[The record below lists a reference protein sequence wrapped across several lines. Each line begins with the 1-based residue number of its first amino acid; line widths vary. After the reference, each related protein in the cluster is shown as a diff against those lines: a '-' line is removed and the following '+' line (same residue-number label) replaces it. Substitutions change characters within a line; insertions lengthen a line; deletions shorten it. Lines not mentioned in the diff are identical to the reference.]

1 MLKIGKQM
9 EIRAKGFEQPV
20 TASEVV
26 GMGGP
31 HKLSLIQTRETLVAL
46 TEEIPVSYFLAE
58 GSQLNEEI
66 FKGSLTKVSSKR
78 AEVRLE
84 SPVPI
89 FSNLEMLL
97 TGTEGKRVDG
107 SLQCKV
113 ASAVADSNKRFLVH
127 FTSMSPAVETFIRDL
142 VGKALESKA
151 GDRASSRSVGPIAER
166 LRSTPG

>member
-1 MLKIGKQM
+1 
-9 EIRAKGFEQPV
+9 
-20 TASEVV
+20 VV
-26 GMGGP
+26 GIGGS

-46 TEEIPVSYFLAE
+46 SEEIPVSYFLAG
-58 GSQLNEEI
+58 GSQLSGEI
-66 FKGSLTKVSSKR
+66 FKGSLTKLSFKR

-97 TGTEGKRVDG
+97 TGTDGKRVDG

-113 ASAVADSNKRFLVH
+113 AGAVTDSNKRFLVH

-142 VGKALESKA
+142 VGKTPESKA
-151 GDRASSRSVGPIAER
+151 GDRTPRRSVGPIAER
-166 LRSTPG
+166 LRSQ